1 MYLEHFGLTE
11 PPFKITPV
19 TDFFFSGAN
28 RGEIL
33 DALIY
38 AIKDSEGIIKV
49 SGEVGSGKTM
59 LCRMLLD
66 RLPSSIKAIYLA
78 NPSMSR
84 DELLYAIADRL
95 DLSLEGQRVN
105 VILQTLQN
113 QLEAMYER
121 GERCVV
127 LVDEAHAMPLDTLE
141 ELRLLYNLQVGKHK
155 LIQIVLFGQPE
166 LDEKLD
172 QSNMRQLK
180 DRIVHHFSILP
191 ISRKVINDYLMFRM
205 RAAGYKGPDIFS
217 PAAVLLIGKSSEG
230 LMRRVNILADKALL
244 AAFVE
249 NTHKIEVRHVQ
260 AAIRDSEMVPMR
272 KWGNRKSIS
281 MAGGL
286 ALLAATLAGAG
297 WFVGQNSGSVNEA
310 EAQRIKPITVS
321 AATIQP
327 PAASSAVAA
336 VAPVSAA
343 AAASDVASISSVATT
358 PSVADTSNVTLLP
371 LDRTLTLPAEQS
383 TTRQQAGLAKPKTPT
398 HANTVKPQELG
409 LATEVSSASDHSLL
423 QQRLDATHA
432 ALSEPRHGSLSIQLF
447 YTDDIRPERMERFL
461 GRAQR
466 LGKFA
471 EIYIVPI
478 KLNGKDGYRVLY
490 GLYANNDEARTGMEE
505 LPQRYKEA
513 FAPTLY
519 LLDGS
524 QNMP

>member
-38 AIKDSEGIIKV
+38 AIRDSEGIIKV

-66 RLPSSIKAIYLA
+66 RLPSNIKAIYLA

-113 QLEAMYER
+113 QLEAMYGR

-217 PAAVLLIGKSSEG
+217 PAAVLLIGKSSQG

-249 NTHKIEVRHVQ
+249 NTHKIEVRHVH

-272 KWGNRKSIS
+272 QWSNRRNIS

-286 ALLAATLAGAG
+286 VVLAATLAGAG
-297 WFVGQNSGSVNEA
+297 WFVGQNSSTSGVA
-310 EAQRIKPITVS
+310 EPQRTKPITIS
-321 AATIQP
+321 IAP
-327 PAASSAVAA
+327 PKPTMASSAVAVTIASEVTAASA
-336 VAPVSAA
+336 VA
-343 AAASDVASISSVATT
+343 DAT
-358 PSVADTSNVTLLP
+358 NGTLLP
-371 LDRTLTLPAEQS
+371 LDRTLTLPARRAADNAQRAPS
-383 TTRQQAGLAKPKTPT
+383 RPLASAPVDT
-398 HANTVKPQELG
+398 AKPQESVAG
-409 LATEVSSASDHSLL
+409 TMSPPVADGALL
-423 QQRLDATHA
+423 EQRLNATRT
-432 ALSEPRHGSLSIQLF
+432 ALSAPKHGDVSIQLF
-447 YTDDIRPERMERFL
+447 YTDDVRPERMERFL
-461 GRAQR
+461 VRAQR
-466 LGKFA
+466 LGKIA
-471 EIYIVPI
+471 EIYVVPI

-490 GLYANNDEARTGMEE
+490 GLYANNDAARTGMEA
-505 LPQRYKEA
+505 LPQRYKDA

-519 LLDGS
+519 LLEDS

>member
-59 LCRMLLD
+59 LCHMLLD
-66 RLPSSIKAIYLA
+66 RLPSDIKAIYLA

-95 DLSLEGQRVN
+95 DLNLEGQRVN

-127 LVDEAHAMPLDTLE
+127 LVDEAHAMPLETLE

-166 LDEKLD
+166 LDEKLE

-191 ISRKVINDYLMFRM
+191 VSRKVIADYLMFRM

-217 PAAVLLIGKSSEG
+217 PAAVLQIGKASQG
-230 LMRRVNILADKALL
+230 LMRRVNILADKSLL

-249 NTHKIEVRHVQ
+249 NTHNIETRHVQ

-272 KWGNRKSIS
+272 NRKGIP
-281 MAGGL
+281 MAGGI

-297 WFVGQNSGSVNEA
+297 WFVGQNTNHTNEV
-310 EAQRIKPITVS
+310 EAQRAAPPQPILAS
-321 AATIQP
+321 AVLPQSAT
-327 PAASSAVAA
+327 AASAVAA
-336 VAPVSAA
+336 SEVAATSAVA
-343 AAASDVASISSVATT
+343 A
-358 PSVADTSNVTLLP
+358 PSNVTLS
-371 LDRTLTLPAEQS
+371 PADKAPTQPVEPGATTQRQS
-383 TTRQQAGLAKPKTPT
+383 TPSKSHESVPAKPVAPS
-398 HANTVKPQELG
+398 P
-409 LATEVSSASDHSLL
+409 EVSLL
-423 QQRLDATHA
+423 QQRLDATQTALA
-432 ALSEPRHGSLSIQLF
+432 ATRRDDVSIQLF
-447 YTDDIRPERMERFL
+447 YTDNIRSDRMEGFL
-461 GRAQR
+461 ERAQR
-466 LGKFA
+466 LGKLA

-490 GLYANNDEARTGMEE
+490 GLYASSDAARAGMKK
-505 LPQRYKEA
+505 LPQRYKAA

-519 LLDGS
+519 MLDGAKDS
-524 QNMP
+524 P

>member
-38 AIKDSEGIIKV
+38 AIRDSEGIIKV

-66 RLPSSIKAIYLA
+66 RLPSNIKAIYLA

-217 PAAVLLIGKSSEG
+217 PAAVLLIGKSSQG

-272 KWGNRKSIS
+272 KWDNRKNIS

-297 WFVGQNSGSVNEA
+297 WFVGQNSGNPNEA
-310 EAQRIKPITVS
+310 EAQRTKPITVS
-321 AATIQP
+321 AVPTQP
-327 PAASSAVAA
+327 PAAVSAVI
-336 VAPVSAA
+336 
-343 AAASDVASISSVATT
+343 AASEVAAT
-358 PSVADTSNVTLLP
+358 SAVADTSNVTLLP
-371 LDRTLTLPAEQS
+371 LDRTLTLPAEQ
-383 TTRQQAGLAKPKTPT
+383 TAKQQSASPKPQATPPA
-398 HANTVKPQELG
+398 HNVKPQESVP
-409 LATEVSSASDHSLL
+409 APMASPASDDSLL
-423 QQRLDATHA
+423 QQRLNATLA
-432 ALSEPRHGSLSIQLF
+432 ALSAPKHGDVSIQLF

-466 LGKFA
+466 LGRFA

-490 GLYANNDEARTGMEE
+490 GLYANNDAARTGMEE
-505 LPQRYKEA
+505 LPQRYKDA

-524 QNMP
+524 QNTP

>member
-1 MYLEHFGLTE
+1 MYLEHFGLAE

-19 TDFFFSGAN
+19 TEFFFSGGN

-38 AIKDSEGIIKV
+38 AITDGEGIVKI

-66 RLPSSIKAIYLA
+66 RLPANIKAIYLA

-95 DLSLEGQRVN
+95 DLDLEGQRVN
-105 VILQTLQN
+105 VILQSLQN
-113 QLEAMYER
+113 HLEAMYER

-127 LVDEAHAMPLDTLE
+127 LVDEAHAMPLETLE

-155 LIQIVLFGQPE
+155 LIQLVLFGQPE
-166 LDEKLD
+166 LDEKLE

-191 ISRKVINDYLMFRM
+191 ISRKVVNDYLMFRM

-217 PAAVLLIGKSSEG
+217 PAAVLHIGKASQG

-249 NTHKIEVRHVQ
+249 NTHNIETRHVH
-260 AAIRDSEMVPMR
+260 AAIRDSEMTPSR
-272 KWGNRKSIS
+272 NWFKRKSIAV
-281 MAGGL
+281 AGGL
-286 ALLAATLAGAG
+286 TLFGATLAGAG
-297 WFVGQNSGSVNEA
+297 WFVGHENTIPAVQIET
-310 EAQRIKPITVS
+310 KPISVASPAS
-321 AATIQP
+321 AMI
-327 PAASSAVAA
+327 
-336 VAPVSAA
+336 AA
-343 AAASDVASISSVATT
+343 AAPQPASEAAAIVSTDVVPVAAGKA
-358 PSVADTSNVTLLP
+358 PE
-371 LDRTLTLPAEQS
+371 PAAP
-383 TTRQQAGLAKPKTPT
+383 TKLAARSPAPT
-398 HANTVKPQELG
+398 
-409 LATEVSSASDHSLL
+409 SSAGSASTPPEAPRTPLL
-423 QQRLDATHA
+423 QQRLAATQTM
-432 ALSEPRHGSLSIQLF
+432 LSTLSRGNVSIQLF

-466 LGKFA
+466 LGILA
-471 EIYIVPI
+471 EIYIIAI

-490 GLYANNDEARTGMEE
+490 GRYADSEAARAGILT

-513 FAPTLY
+513 FAPTLHMP
-519 LLDGS
+519 DSS
-524 QNMP
+524 QNPS

>member
-38 AIKDSEGIIKV
+38 AIKDSEGIVKV

-66 RLPSSIKAIYLA
+66 RLPSNIKAIYLA

-95 DLSLEGQRVN
+95 DLNLEGQRVN

-113 QLEAMYER
+113 HLEAMYER
-121 GERCVV
+121 NERCVV
-127 LVDEAHAMPLDTLE
+127 LVDEAHAMPLETLE

-191 ISRKVINDYLMFRM
+191 ISRKVMNDYLMFRM
-205 RAAGYKGPDIFS
+205 RAAGYKGPDVFS
-217 PAAVLLIGKSSEG
+217 AAAVLHIGKASQG

-249 NTHKIEVRHVQ
+249 NTHQIESRHVQ

-272 KWGNRKSIS
+272 NALNRKSVS
-281 MAGGL
+281 MAGGIV
-286 ALLAATLAGAG
+286 LLAATLAGAG
-297 WFVGQNSGSVNEA
+297 WFMGQSAKQPGNSETRG
-310 EAQRIKPITVS
+310 T
-321 AATIQP
+321 AAVQ
-327 PAASSAVAA
+327 PAAVQAQTAPTMAVSGVASASEVT
-336 VAPVSAA
+336 
-343 AAASDVASISSVATT
+343 AASTA
-358 PSVADTSNVTLLP
+358 ADANSNVTLLP
-371 LDRTLTLPAEQS
+371 LDQTLTLPAEPAVVAKHS
-383 TTRQQAGLAKPKTPT
+383 VPPAAREAPAAKPVAAAKN
-398 HANTVKPQELG
+398 A
-409 LATEVSSASDHSLL
+409 SLL
-423 QQRLDATHA
+423 QQRLDATTA
-432 ALSEPRHGSLSIQLF
+432 ALAAPSHERVSIQLF
-447 YTDDIRPERMERFL
+447 YTDNIRPERMENFL
-461 GRAQR
+461 ARAQR
-466 LGKFA
+466 LEKLA

-490 GLYANNDEARTGMEE
+490 GLYANSDAARAGMNG
-505 LPQRYKEA
+505 LPQRYKEG
-513 FAPTLY
+513 FAATLY
-519 LLDGS
+519 MLEDS
-524 QNMP
+524 Q

>member
-1 MYLEHFGLTE
+1 MYLEHFGLNE

-38 AIKDSEGIIKV
+38 AITDGEGIVKV

-95 DLSLEGQRVN
+95 DLDLEGQRIN
-105 VILQTLQN
+105 VILQTLLN

-127 LVDEAHAMPLDTLE
+127 LVDEAHAMPLETLE

-191 ISRKVINDYLMFRM
+191 ISRKVIDSYLMFRM

-217 PAAVLLIGKSSEG
+217 PAAVLLIGKASQG

-244 AAFVE
+244 AVFVE
-249 NTHKIEVRHVQ
+249 DTHNIEVRHVQ
-260 AAIRDSEMVPMR
+260 AAIRDSEMTSGR
-272 KWGNRKSIS
+272 NWFRRKSIA
-281 MAGGL
+281 MAGG
-286 ALLAATLAGAG
+286 
-297 WFVGQNSGSVNEA
+297 V
-310 EAQRIKPITVS
+310 
-321 AATIQP
+321 
-327 PAASSAVAA
+327 AV
-336 VAPVSAA
+336 
-343 AAASDVASISSVATT
+343 
-358 PSVADTSNVTLLP
+358 
-371 LDRTLTLPAEQS
+371 RLT
-383 TTRQQAGLAKPKTPT
+383 R
-398 HANTVKPQELG
+398 
-409 LATEVSSASDHSLL
+409 
-423 QQRLDATHA
+423 
-432 ALSEPRHGSLSIQLF
+432 
-447 YTDDIRPERMERFL
+447 
-461 GRAQR
+461 
-466 LGKFA
+466 
-471 EIYIVPI
+471 
-478 KLNGKDGYRVLY
+478 
-490 GLYANNDEARTGMEE
+490 
-505 LPQRYKEA
+505 
-513 FAPTLY
+513 
-519 LLDGS
+519 
-524 QNMP
+524 

>member
-38 AIKDSEGIIKV
+38 AIRDSEGIIKV

-66 RLPSSIKAIYLA
+66 RLPSNIKAIYLA

-95 DLSLEGQRVN
+95 DLNLEGKRVN

-180 DRIVHHFSILP
+180 DRIVHHFSIQP
-191 ISRKVINDYLMFRM
+191 ISRKVVDDYLMFRM
-205 RAAGYKGPDIFS
+205 RAAGYKGPDVFS
-217 PAAVLLIGKSSEG
+217 AAAVLLIGKASQG
-230 LMRRVNILADKALL
+230 LDAPRQHSRRQSPARC
-244 AAFVE
+244 
-249 NTHKIEVRHVQ
+249 VRGKH
-260 AAIRDSEMVPMR
+260 
-272 KWGNRKSIS
+272 
-281 MAGGL
+281 
-286 ALLAATLAGAG
+286 
-297 WFVGQNSGSVNEA
+297 
-310 EAQRIKPITVS
+310 AQ
-321 AATIQP
+321 
-327 PAASSAVAA
+327 
-336 VAPVSAA
+336 
-343 AAASDVASISSVATT
+343 
-358 PSVADTSNVTLLP
+358 
-371 LDRTLTLPAEQS
+371 DR
-383 TTRQQAGLAKPKTPT
+383 
-398 HANTVKPQELG
+398 
-409 LATEVSSASDHSLL
+409 SASCASRHPR
-423 QQRLDATHA
+423 QRNGSHA
-432 ALSEPRHGSLSIQLF
+432 QL
-447 YTDDIRPERMERFL
+447 
-461 GRAQR
+461 
-466 LGKFA
+466 
-471 EIYIVPI
+471 V
-478 KLNGKDGYRVLY
+478 
-490 GLYANNDEARTGMEE
+490 
-505 LPQRYKEA
+505 
-513 FAPTLY
+513 
-519 LLDGS
+519 
-524 QNMP
+524 

>member
-19 TDFFFSGAN
+19 TEFFFAGAN

-38 AIKDSEGIIKV
+38 AITDGEGIVKI

-66 RLPSSIKAIYLA
+66 RLPSNIKAIYLA

-95 DLSLEGQRVN
+95 DLNLEGQRVN
-105 VILQTLQN
+105 IILQTLQN

-166 LDEKLD
+166 LDEKLE

-217 PAAVLLIGKSSEG
+217 PAAVLLIGKASQG

-249 NTHKIEVRHVQ
+249 NTHKVEVRHVQ

-272 KWGNRKSIS
+272 NWLNRKSVA
-281 MAGGL
+281 MAGGM
-286 ALLAATLAGAG
+286 ALFAATLAGAG
-297 WFVGQNSGSVNEA
+297 WLMGQNA
-310 EAQRIKPITVS
+310 RHADDAIKPITAASPQLAPAS
-321 AATIQP
+321 AVPSQP
-327 PAASSAVAA
+327 PETVSTVAAAPVVAPLSGVADASS
-336 VAPVSAA
+336 
-343 AAASDVASISSVATT
+343 
-358 PSVADTSNVTLLP
+358 VTILP
-371 LDRTLTLPAEQS
+371 LDRTLTLPAEPAAPAARKVDEPVAEK
-383 TTRQQAGLAKPKTPT
+383 TAKT
-398 HANTVKPQELG
+398 
-409 LATEVSSASDHSLL
+409 ATAATLL
-423 QQRLDATHA
+423 QQRLEATRSA
-432 ALSEPRHGSLSIQLF
+432 MSAPNRGSVSIQLF

-466 LGKFA
+466 LGKLA

-478 KLNGKDGYRVLY
+478 KLSGRDGYRVLY
-490 GLYANNDEARTGMEE
+490 GLYASNDAARTGMGG
-505 LPQRYKEA
+505 LPQRYKDA

-519 LLDGS
+519 MLESS
-524 QNMP
+524 QNPP

>member
-38 AIKDSEGIIKV
+38 AIKDSEGIVKV

-66 RLPSSIKAIYLA
+66 RLPSNIKAIYLA

-95 DLSLEGQRVN
+95 DLNLEGQRVN

-127 LVDEAHAMPLDTLE
+127 LVDEAHAMPLETLE

-191 ISRKVINDYLMFRM
+191 ISRKVIDDYLMFRM

-217 PAAVLLIGKSSEG
+217 PAAVLLVGKASQG

-260 AAIRDSEMVPMR
+260 AAIRDSEMVPMSS
-272 KWGNRKSIS
+272 WVNRKSVS
-281 MAGGL
+281 MTGGL

-297 WFVGQNSGSVNEA
+297 WFVGQNSDHQNLMQE
-310 EAQRIKPITVS
+310 QRTKPITISSAPAQLAVAPS
-321 AATIQP
+321 AVIAASKVAAT
-327 PAASSAVAA
+327 SAVADTA
-336 VAPVSAA
+336 NVTILPLDKNLSLSVEQTSTKQRQTATPKSHESVTATPVAPV
-343 AAASDVASISSVATT
+343 
-358 PSVADTSNVTLLP
+358 AD
-371 LDRTLTLPAEQS
+371 D
-383 TTRQQAGLAKPKTPT
+383 
-398 HANTVKPQELG
+398 
-409 LATEVSSASDHSLL
+409 SLL
-423 QQRLDATHA
+423 QQRLDATHT
-432 ALSEPRHGSLSIQLF
+432 ALSAPKHGDVSIQLF
-447 YTDDIRPERMERFL
+447 YTNDIRPERMERFL

-490 GLYANNDEARTGMEE
+490 GLYPNNDAARTGMEE
-505 LPQRYKEA
+505 LPQRYKDA

-519 LLDGS
+519 MLDGS

>member
-19 TDFFFSGAN
+19 TEFFFSGAN

-33 DALIY
+33 DALVY
-38 AIKDSEGIIKV
+38 AITDGEGIVKI

-59 LCRMLLD
+59 LCRMLLE
-66 RLPSSIKAIYLA
+66 RLPANIKAIYLA

-95 DLSLEGQRVN
+95 DLNLEGQRVN
-105 VILQTLQN
+105 VILQSLLN

-127 LVDEAHAMPLDTLE
+127 LVDEAHAMPLETLE

-191 ISRKVINDYLMFRM
+191 ISRKVIDDYLMFRM

-217 PAAVLLIGKSSEG
+217 PAAVLLIGKASQG

-260 AAIRDSEMVPMR
+260 AAIRDSEMVPMNS
-272 KWGNRKSIS
+272 WLNRKSIS
-281 MAGGL
+281 MAGGT
-286 ALLAATLAGAG
+286 ALFAATLAGAG
-297 WFVGQNSGSVNEA
+297 WFMGQSSHHLEPA
-310 EAQRIKPITVS
+310 ETQRMAATQPITVTPS
-321 AATIQP
+321 QP
-327 PAASSAVAA
+327 APAASSVIAA
-336 VAPVSAA
+336 SAA
-343 AAASDVASISSVATT
+343 APASEVAPASAVAE
-358 PSVADTSNVTLLP
+358 VANVVLP
-371 LDRTLTLPAEQS
+371 LDHTLTLPAEQEHAAQQRNAQP
-383 TTRQQAGLAKPKTPT
+383 RQAAAAVAAKPAAHK
-398 HANTVKPQELG
+398 
-409 LATEVSSASDHSLL
+409 DISLM
-423 QQRLDATHA
+423 QQRLDATRD
-432 ALSEPRHGSLSIQLF
+432 ALSAATAGETSIQLF
-447 YTDDIRPERMERFL
+447 YTDDVRPERMERFL
-461 GRAQR
+461 IRAQK
-466 LGKFA
+466 LGILAK
-471 EIYIVPI
+471 IYIVPI
-478 KLNGKDGYRVLY
+478 KLSGKDGYRVLY
-490 GLYANNDEARTGMEE
+490 GLYGSSNEARAGMEH

>member
-38 AIKDSEGIIKV
+38 AIKDSEGIVKV

-66 RLPSSIKAIYLA
+66 RLPSNIKAIYLA

-95 DLSLEGQRVN
+95 DLNLEGQRVN

-191 ISRKVINDYLMFRM
+191 ISRKVIHDYLMFRM

-217 PAAVLLIGKSSEG
+217 PAAVLLIGKSSQG

-249 NTHKIEVRHVQ
+249 NTHKIEVRHVE

-272 KWGNRKSIS
+272 SWGNRKSIS

-286 ALLAATLAGAG
+286 ILLAATLAGAG
-297 WFVGQNSGSVNEA
+297 WFVGQNSNRQNTA
-310 EAQRIKPITVS
+310 EAQLTKPITTSGAPVNM
-321 AATIQP
+321 
-327 PAASSAVAA
+327 PAAVPAPASAPTTSAMAASEVLPASAVA
-336 VAPVSAA
+336 
-343 AAASDVASISSVATT
+343 DSSGGTI
-358 PSVADTSNVTLLP
+358 LP
-371 LDRTLTLPAEQS
+371 LEKTLTLPAEHATPKQPPAAAPKS
-383 TTRQQAGLAKPKTPT
+383 REPVAARELFVAATTPHRNQ
-398 HANTVKPQELG
+398 HRVD
-409 LATEVSSASDHSLL
+409 S
-423 QQRLDATHA
+423 
-432 ALSEPRHGSLSIQLF
+432 
-447 YTDDIRPERMERFL
+447 PE
-461 GRAQR
+461 
-466 LGKFA
+466 
-471 EIYIVPI
+471 
-478 KLNGKDGYRVLY
+478 
-490 GLYANNDEARTGMEE
+490 T
-505 LPQRYKEA
+505 
-513 FAPTLY
+513 
-519 LLDGS
+519 
-524 QNMP
+524 

>member
-310 EAQRIKPITVS
+310 ESQRIKPITVS
-321 AATIQP
+321 AAPMQP
-327 PAASSAVAA
+327 PAASSAVTA
-336 VAPVSAA
+336 VAPASAA
-343 AAASDVASISSVATT
+343 SAASDVAATS
-358 PSVADTSNVTLLP
+358 SVADTSSVTLLP
-371 LDRTLTLPAEQS
+371 LDRTLTLPADQS
-383 TTRQQAGLAKPKTPT
+383 TTRQQGGLTKLKAPAQ
-398 HANTVKPQELG
+398 ANTVKPQESAPTPHLRP
-409 LATEVSSASDHSLL
+409 ASDESLL
-423 QQRLDATHA
+423 QQRLDATRA
-432 ALSEPRHGSLSIQLF
+432 DLSEPRRGNLSIQLF

-490 GLYANNDEARTGMEE
+490 GLYANNDAARTGMEE

-519 LLDGS
+519 LLEGS

>member
-38 AIKDSEGIIKV
+38 AISDSEGIIKV

-66 RLPSSIKAIYLA
+66 RLPSNIKTIYLA

-95 DLSLEGQRVN
+95 DLDLEGQRVN

-166 LDEKLD
+166 LDEKLE

-205 RAAGYKGPDIFS
+205 RAAGYKGPDVFS
-217 PAAVLLIGKSSEG
+217 QAAVLLIGKASQG

-249 NTHKIEVRHVQ
+249 NTHRIEVRHVQ
-260 AAIRDSEMVPMR
+260 AAIRDSEMVPMGN
-272 KWGNRKSIS
+272 WLNRKIIS
-281 MAGGL
+281 MAGGV
-286 ALLAATLAGAG
+286 ALFAATLAGAG
-297 WFVGQNSGSVNEA
+297 WFVGQNSNRQAAPEP
-310 EAQRIKPITVS
+310 QRTQPITTS
-321 AATIQP
+321 AASVPLTET
-327 PAASSAVAA
+327 SSAVASTSA
-336 VAPVSAA
+336 V
-343 AAASDVASISSVATT
+343 AAASA
-358 PSVADTSNVTLLP
+358 VADNNNVAILP
-371 LDRTLTLPAEQS
+371 LDRTLTLPAEPVIASQ
-383 TTRQQAGLAKPKTPT
+383 RQANANKPRE
-398 HANTVKPQELG
+398 AAQEKP
-409 LATEVSSASDHSLL
+409 ATAVSNATLL
-423 QQRLDATHA
+423 QQRLDATHRA
-432 ALSEPRHGSLSIQLF
+432 MSASSHGNFSIQLF
-447 YTDDIRPERMERFL
+447 YTDDIRAERMERFL
-461 GRAQR
+461 GRAQH
-466 LGKFA
+466 LGKLA

-478 KLNGKDGYRVLY
+478 KLGGKDGYRVLY
-490 GLYANNDEARTGMEE
+490 GLYTNSDAARVAINE
-505 LPQRYKEA
+505 LPQRYKDA
-513 FAPTLY
+513 FAPILY
-519 LLDGS
+519 MLDDI
-524 QNMP
+524 QNTP

>member
-38 AIKDSEGIIKV
+38 AIKDSEGIVKV

-66 RLPSSIKAIYLA
+66 RLPSNIKAIYLA

-95 DLSLEGQRVN
+95 DLNLEGQRVN

-127 LVDEAHAMPLDTLE
+127 LVDEAHAMPLETLE

-191 ISRKVINDYLMFRM
+191 ISRKVIDDYLMFRM
-205 RAAGYKGPDIFS
+205 RAAGYKGPDVFS
-217 PAAVLLIGKSSEG
+217 AAAVLHIGKASQG

-249 NTHKIEVRHVQ
+249 NTHKIEARHVQ
-260 AAIRDSEMVPMR
+260 AAIRDSEMVPMHN
-272 KWGNRKSIS
+272 WFNRKSIS
-281 MAGGL
+281 MAGGT

-297 WFVGQNSGSVNEA
+297 WFLGQNTARLNEVAAHPA
-310 EAQRIKPITVS
+310 EPAQAIAAS
-321 AATIQP
+321 AALPQSAEVAP
-327 PAASSAVAA
+327 SVAVASEVMASSAVA
-336 VAPVSAA
+336 
-343 AAASDVASISSVATT
+343 
-358 PSVADTSNVTLLP
+358 DTSSGTILP
-371 LDRTLTLPAEQS
+371 LDRTLTLPVEPAVTAQH
-383 TTRQQAGLAKPKTPT
+383 QQAAPKSRESVIAKP
-398 HANTVKPQELG
+398 A
-409 LATEVSSASDHSLL
+409 ATEPIAPLL

-432 ALSEPRHGSLSIQLF
+432 ALTAPNHENVSIQLF

-466 LGKFA
+466 LGKLA

-478 KLNGKDGYRVLY
+478 KLSGRDGYRVLY
-490 GLYANNDEARTGMEE
+490 GLYANSDKARIGINE

-519 LLDGS
+519 LLEDS
-524 QNMP
+524 QKMP

>member
-33 DALIY
+33 DALMY
-38 AIKDSEGIIKV
+38 AITDGEGIIKV

-66 RLPSSIKAIYLA
+66 RLPANIKAIYLA

-84 DELLYAIADRL
+84 DELLYAIADQL
-95 DLSLEGQRVN
+95 DLDLEGQRVN

-113 QLEAMYER
+113 HMETMYER

-127 LVDEAHAMPLDTLE
+127 LVDEAHAMPLATLE

-166 LDEKLD
+166 LDTKLE

-217 PAAVLLIGKSSEG
+217 PAAVLLIGKASQG

-260 AAIRDSEMVPMR
+260 AAVRDSEMVPMSNWL
-272 KWGNRKSIS
+272 KRKSIS
-281 MAGGL
+281 MAGGI
-286 ALLAATLAGAG
+286 ALFAATLAGAG
-297 WFVGQNSGSVNEA
+297 WFIGKNTSHQNEA
-310 EAQRIKPITVS
+310 AAQQSEPTHLIVASPPQAIPAPPPVT
-321 AATIQP
+321 AA
-327 PAASSAVAA
+327 SAVAA
-336 VAPVSAA
+336 TSGVAA
-343 AAASDVASISSVATT
+343 APAT
-358 PSVADTSNVTLLP
+358 ADTSNVAILP
-371 LDRTLTLPAEQS
+371 LERTLTLPAEPVVAKPQRPA
-383 TTRQQAGLAKPKTPT
+383 TRQPQEAAPAKPTAP
-398 HANTVKPQELG
+398 
-409 LATEVSSASDHSLL
+409 ASNASLL
-423 QQRLDATHA
+423 QQRLDETRKAMSAPH
-432 ALSEPRHGSLSIQLF
+432 HGAVSIQLF
-447 YTDDIRPERMERFL
+447 YTDDIRPQRMERFL
-461 GRAQR
+461 DRAQR
-466 LGKFA
+466 LGKLA

-478 KLNGKDGYRVLY
+478 KLNGRDGYRVLY
-490 GLYANNDEARTGMEE
+490 GLYSSNDAARAGMNG

-524 QNMP
+524 QNAP

>member
-33 DALIY
+33 DALMY
-38 AIKDSEGIIKV
+38 AIKDSEGIVKV

-66 RLPSSIKAIYLA
+66 RLPSNIKAIYLA

-95 DLSLEGQRVN
+95 DLNLEGQRVN

-113 QLEAMYER
+113 HLEAMYER
-121 GERCVV
+121 NERCVV
-127 LVDEAHAMPLDTLE
+127 LVDEAHAMPLETLE

-191 ISRKVINDYLMFRM
+191 ISRKVIDEYLMFRM
-205 RAAGYKGPDIFS
+205 RAAGYKGPDVFS
-217 PAAVLLIGKSSEG
+217 AAAVLHIGKASQG

-249 NTHKIEVRHVQ
+249 NTHKIEARHVQ

-272 KWGNRKSIS
+272 NVLNRKSIS
-281 MAGGL
+281 MAGGTV
-286 ALLAATLAGAG
+286 LLAATLAGAG
-297 WFVGQNSGSVNEA
+297 WFMGQSSNNSTPAGT
-310 EAQRIKPITVS
+310 QRTAPPQPITIAAAPQAAETAS
-321 AATIQP
+321 AVVTASEVATT
-327 PAASSAVAA
+327 SAVAET
-336 VAPVSAA
+336 
-343 AAASDVASISSVATT
+343 SS
-358 PSVADTSNVTLLP
+358 VTLLP
-371 LDRTLTLPAEQS
+371 LDQTLTLPAEPVASKRPAASAQ
-383 TTRQQAGLAKPKTPT
+383 REAPP
-398 HANTVKPQELG
+398 VKPAAPAPEP
-409 LATEVSSASDHSLL
+409 SLL
-423 QQRLDATHA
+423 QERLTATDT
-432 ALSEPRHGSLSIQLF
+432 ALSAPNHGKVSIQLF
-447 YTDDIRPERMERFL
+447 YTEDTRAERMERFL

-471 EIYIVPI
+471 EIYIVPT
-478 KLNGKDGYRVLY
+478 KLNSKDGYRVLY
-490 GLYANNDEARTGMEE
+490 GLYANSDAARAGMNQ
-505 LPQRYKEA
+505 LPQRYKDA
-513 FAPTLY
+513 FALTLY
-519 LLDGS
+519 MMDDS
-524 QNMP
+524 Q

>member
-38 AIKDSEGIIKV
+38 AIRDSEGIIKV

-66 RLPSSIKAIYLA
+66 RLPSNIKAIYLA

-95 DLSLEGQRVN
+95 DLNLEGQRVN

-191 ISRKVINDYLMFRM
+191 ISRKVIDDYLMFRM

-217 PAAVLLIGKSSEG
+217 PAAVLQIGKASQG

-260 AAIRDSEMVPMR
+260 AAIRDSEMVPMNN
-272 KWGNRKSIS
+272 WVNRKSIS
-281 MAGGL
+281 MTGGL

-297 WFVGQNSGSVNEA
+297 WFVGQNSDHQYAMQE
-310 EAQRIKPITVS
+310 QRTKPITPSSVP
-321 AATIQP
+321 TPVIE
-327 PAASSAVAA
+327 AASAVIAASEVAAASAVAE
-336 VAPVSAA
+336 
-343 AAASDVASISSVATT
+343 
-358 PSVADTSNVTLLP
+358 TSNVTILP
-371 LDRTLTLPAEQS
+371 LDKTLTLPAEQAS
-383 TTRQQAGLAKPKTPT
+383 SKQHQTTAPKPHEPVTATP
-398 HANTVKPQELG
+398 
-409 LATEVSSASDHSLL
+409 ATPSPDDSLL
-423 QQRLDATHA
+423 QQRLLATRT
-432 ALSEPRHGSLSIQLF
+432 ALSAPKHGDVSIRLF

-490 GLYANNDEARTGMEE
+490 GLYANNDAARTGMEE
-505 LPQRYKEA
+505 LPQRYKDA

-519 LLDGS
+519 MLDDS
-524 QNMP
+524 QNPP

>member
-11 PPFKITPV
+11 PPFKITPI

-66 RLPSSIKAIYLA
+66 RLPSNIKAIYLT

-95 DLSLEGQRVN
+95 DLNLEGQRVN
-105 VILQTLQN
+105 IILQTLLN
-113 QLEAMYER
+113 QLEAMYAR

-180 DRIVHHFSILP
+180 DRIVHHFSIQP

-217 PAAVLLIGKSSEG
+217 TAAVLYIGKASQG

-244 AAFVE
+244 AAFVG
-249 NTHKIEVRHVQ
+249 NAHRIEARHVQ
-260 AAIRDSEMVPMR
+260 AAIRDSEMVPMHKLFSR
-272 KWGNRKSIS
+272 KFISI
-281 MAGGL
+281 AGGA
-286 ALLAATLAGAG
+286 ALFIAILAGIY
-297 WFVGQNSGSVNEA
+297 WFMGQKNTRPGEVAVPTQS
-310 EAQRIKPITVS
+310 ITVVPV
-321 AATIQP
+321 QP
-327 PAASSAVAA
+327 LPTETV
-336 VAPVSAA
+336 
-343 AAASDVASISSVATT
+343 SSVAT
-358 PSVADTSNVTLLP
+358 S
-371 LDRTLTLPAEQS
+371 S
-383 TTRQQAGLAKPKTPT
+383 TTSGMMTTSAAAVASPKSAAKPTQPAKVSKKAVATAVKTP
-398 HANTVKPQELG
+398 
-409 LATEVSSASDHSLL
+409 LL
-423 QQRLDATHA
+423 EQRLDTTQTMLSAATQQNA
-432 ALSEPRHGSLSIQLF
+432 SIQLF
-447 YTDDIRPERMERFL
+447 YTDDRHPARMERFL
-461 GRAQR
+461 GRAR
-466 LGKFA
+466 KLGVLA

-478 KLNGKDGYRVLY
+478 KLRGKGGYRILFGY
-490 GLYANNDEARTGMEE
+490 YADSDAAREGMND

-513 FAPTLY
+513 FAPTLHM
-519 LLDGS
+519 LVDS
-524 QNMP
+524 QKTP

>member
-19 TDFFFSGAN
+19 IDFFFSGAN

-38 AIKDSEGIIKV
+38 AISDSEGIIKV

-66 RLPSSIKAIYLA
+66 RLPANIKAIYLA

-95 DLSLEGQRVN
+95 DLNLEGQRVN

-113 QLEAMYER
+113 HLEAMYER

-127 LVDEAHAMPLDTLE
+127 LVDEAHAMPLETLE

-180 DRIVHHFSILP
+180 DRIVHHFSIQP
-191 ISRKVINDYLMFRM
+191 ISRKVVDDYLMFRM
-205 RAAGYKGPDIFS
+205 RAAGYKGPDVFS
-217 PAAVLLIGKSSEG
+217 AAAVLYIGKASQG

-249 NTHKIEVRHVQ
+249 NTHKIESRHVQ

-272 KWGNRKSIS
+272 NWLNRKSIS
-281 MAGGL
+281 IAGGI
-286 ALLAATLAGAG
+286 ALFAATLGGAG
-297 WFVGQNSGSVNEA
+297 WFMGQNSKHPEA
-310 EAQRIKPITVS
+310 EAQR
-321 AATIQP
+321 
-327 PAASSAVAA
+327 AASSQPVTASAVAE
-336 VAPVSAA
+336 
-343 AAASDVASISSVATT
+343 AASDVATASA
-358 PSVADTSNVTLLP
+358 VADNANVAILP
-371 LDRTLTLPAEQS
+371 LEKTLTLPTIPTVAAPRQPA
-383 TTRQQAGLAKPKTPT
+383 TRKSVAPA
-398 HANTVKPQELG
+398 AN
-409 LATEVSSASDHSLL
+409 ASLL
-423 QQRLDATHA
+423 QQRLAATQA
-432 ALSEPRHGSLSIQLF
+432 ALSAANHSDISIQLF
-447 YTDDIRPERMERFL
+447 YTDDIRPDRMERFL

-466 LGKFA
+466 LGKLT

-478 KLNGKDGYRVLY
+478 KLSGKDGYRVLY
-490 GLYANNDEARTGMEE
+490 GLYANSGEASAGMKA
-505 LPQRYKEA
+505 LPQRYKDA

-519 LLDGS
+519 MLDGS
-524 QNMP
+524 PNTP

>member
-38 AIKDSEGIIKV
+38 AIKDSEGIVKV

-59 LCRMLLD
+59 LCRMLLY
-66 RLPSSIKAIYLA
+66 RLPSNIKAIYLA

-95 DLSLEGQRVN
+95 DLNLEGQRVN
-105 VILQTLQN
+105 VILQNLQN

-127 LVDEAHAMPLDTLE
+127 LVDEAHAMPLETLE

-180 DRIVHHFSILP
+180 DRIVHHFSIQP
-191 ISRKVINDYLMFRM
+191 ISRKVVDDYLMFRM
-205 RAAGYKGPDIFS
+205 RAAGYKGPDVFS
-217 PAAVLLIGKSSEG
+217 AAAVLHIGKASQG

-249 NTHKIEVRHVQ
+249 NTHKIEARHVQ

-272 KWGNRKSIS
+272 NWFNRKSIS
-281 MAGGL
+281 MAGGT

-297 WFVGQNSGSVNEA
+297 WFMGQSSKHLNEVSQNPA
-310 EAQRIKPITVS
+310 VAMQAITVS
-321 AATIQP
+321 GAQ
-327 PAASSAVAA
+327 SHSAVAA
-336 VAPVSAA
+336 ASEVISTTSA
-343 AAASDVASISSVATT
+343 
-358 PSVADTSNVTLLP
+358 ADTSNGTILP
-371 LDRTLTLPAEQS
+371 LDQTLTLPAEPVV
-383 TTRQQAGLAKPKTPT
+383 TARRAQAAPKSQETMVAKPVAAEPN
-398 HANTVKPQELG
+398 AP
-409 LATEVSSASDHSLL
+409 LL
-423 QQRLDATHA
+423 QQRLDATHT
-432 ALSEPRHGSLSIQLF
+432 ALTAPNHGNVSIQLF

-461 GRAQR
+461 GRSQR
-466 LGKFA
+466 LGRLA

-478 KLNGKDGYRVLY
+478 KLSGRDGYRVLY
-490 GLYANNDEARTGMEE
+490 GLYANSDKARIGMDD
-505 LPQRYKEA
+505 LPQRYKDA

-519 LLDGS
+519 MLEDS
-524 QNMP
+524 QKMP